1 MAQGDT
7 AYQVRVLEEDLQLAQ
22 QAGRE
27 QNALRREA
35 LIGECMQLWRIAHR
49 VKDRHRRSRGFA
61 AQTLAQC
68 DREGAICRCF
78 HRGA

>member
-1 MAQGDT
+1 MTQGDPT
-7 AYQVRVLEEDLQLAQ
+7 YQLRVLQEALQLAE

-27 QNALRREA
+27 KDALRREM

-68 DREGAICRCF
+68 DREGA
-78 HRGA
+78 

>member
-49 VKDRHRRSRGFA
+49 VKDRHRRSRGS
-61 AQTLAQC
+61 LAQC